1 MQTFDQIIRQTR
13 TLPENIQQEI
23 LHFVEFML
31 AKYQAPVTA
40 AKPVSS
46 TPFAIYQTLDLGVG
60 GYAQFPSNRA
70 KQGIRELLLRKRKQ

>member
-23 LHFVEFML
+23 LHFVESVL
-31 AKYQAPVTA
+31 AKYQTPVTT
-40 AKPVSS
+40 AKSVSS
-46 TPFAIYQTLDLGVG
+46 TPFAIYQTLDLGIG

-70 KQGIRELLLRKRKQ
+70 KQGIRELLLRKHKQ